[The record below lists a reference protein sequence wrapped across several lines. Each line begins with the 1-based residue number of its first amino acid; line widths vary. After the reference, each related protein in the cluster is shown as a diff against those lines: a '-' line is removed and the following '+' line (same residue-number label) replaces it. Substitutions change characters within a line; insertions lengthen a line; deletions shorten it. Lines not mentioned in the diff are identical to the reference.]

1 MGDQVSDEIVQLAEQ
16 AGPCSTTAVSAF
28 GMGVLTHAEDA
39 AADAAATLRQRLV
52 RALKEGAELPGEPAI
67 AAHTTGTAITGN
79 NAKLVP

>member
-1 MGDQVSDEIVQLAEQ
+1 MQLAEQ
-16 AGPCSTTAVSAF
+16 AEPCSTTAVSAF
-28 GMGVLTHAEDA
+28 GMGVLTHAE
-39 AADAAATLRQRLV
+39 DAAATLRQRLV